1 MRSLFMTAAA
11 ATACLLATNAAS
23 LAQVKSV
30 PYPAVKVELAE
41 AYKPDAAFE
50 KMRKAFADA
59 VAKKDSNALFALVGP
74 TFVWMVQGQLNDQFD
89 PGRDALHNFKVVFGF
104 REFGKDVDG
113 VSGSEPLW
121 DVLAAFASDQSHYSG
136 TAGLVCGPTTATIA
150 DETALERAQ
159 ARIGAD
165 ESLDWYFVVA
175 PVTVMSA
182 PAEGKPVGRADQIAL
197 PILGVHPPG
206 ESQDPTHLE
215 VLLPAGRRGWIPI
228 SAARPFSADR
238 LCYAATG
245 KGEWKIAF
253 FDQAE

>member
-1 MRSLFMTAAA
+1 MRSLFVSAVAAS
-11 ATACLLATNAAS
+11 ACLVATSEAS

-41 AYKPDAAFE
+41 AHKPDAAFE
-50 KMRKAFADA
+50 QMRKAFADA

-74 TFVWMVQGQLNDQFD
+74 TFVWMVQGQLSDQFD
-89 PGRDALHNFKVVFGF
+89 LGRDALHNFKVVFGF

-121 DVLAAFASDQSHYSG
+121 DVLAAFAPEQSHYAG
-136 TAGLVCGPTTATIA
+136 DGGLVCGPTTATIV
-150 DETALERAQ
+150 DESALERAQ
-159 ARIGAD
+159 VRMGID
-165 ESLDWYFVVA
+165 ESVDWYFVVA

-182 PAEGKPVGRADQIAL
+182 PEGGKPVGRAEQLAL
-197 PILGVHPPG
+197 PILGVHPPV
-206 ESQDPTHLE
+206 ESQEPTHLE
-215 VLLPAGRRGWIPI
+215 VLMPAGRRGWIPVA
-228 SAARPFSADR
+228 AARPFSADR
-238 LCYAATG
+238 LCYATTA